1 MQDRHYGLAAAI
13 FPIAIVV
20 AAAFVAH
27 RFFLPLAWGAILCIA
42 TWPLYLRVVKLCG
55 QRLLLGAIA
64 SVAIVA
70 LLFFIPLG
78 LFVRQAME
86 QAPALAEL
94 LARANTD
101 GLAAPEW
108 LQRIPLAGGA
118 MHDWWQSTLAQPHG
132 LSHVFQQGAVGSLH
146 SAKDVLRS
154 FGAQLMHRTIDIGF
168 AFLFL
173 FFFYKDGQALMRQI
187 TAIGQ
192 RVLGLMRWERYAAK
206 VPAAIRATVNG
217 LVLVGL
223 AEGFLLG
230 IGYEVVGLP
239 SAALW
244 AAATGV
250 LGMIPFGAPL
260 IFLAVA
266 ILLMMQGH
274 PAAAA
279 GIAAWGAAVLFVAD
293 HFVRPK
299 MIGTATQLPF
309 AAVLIGILGG
319 VETMGLVGLFLGPV
333 AMTLFVT
340 LWNEAPFGNGIETP
354 APQGGDT

>member
-1 MQDRHYGLAAAI
+1 MQDRQNGLAAAM
-13 FPIAIVV
+13 FPIAIVG
-20 AAAFVAH
+20 AAAFVAQ

-42 TWPLYLRVVKLCG
+42 TWPLYLRIVKLCG
-55 QRLLLGAIA
+55 QRPLLGAVA
-64 SVAIVA
+64 SVALVA

-78 LFVRQAME
+78 LFVGQAMQ

-101 GLAAPEW
+101 GLAPPEW
-108 LQRIPLAGGA
+108 LQRMPFAGGA
-118 MHDWWQSTLAQPHG
+118 IRDWWLTTLTQPHG
-132 LSHVFQQGAVGSLH
+132 LSHLFQQGAGGALH
-146 SAKDVLRS
+146 TAKDLLRS
-154 FGAQLMHRTIDIGF
+154 FGVQLMHRTIDIGF

-173 FFFYKDGQALMRQI
+173 FFFYKDGQALMGQI
-187 TAIGQ
+187 ATVGQ
-192 RVLGLMRWERYAAK
+192 RVLGLARWERYTAK

-223 AEGFLLG
+223 AEGVLLG

-244 AAATGV
+244 AAATGI
-250 LGMIPFGAPL
+250 LGMIPLGAPL
-260 IFLAVA
+260 VFLAVA
-266 ILLMMQGH
+266 GLLMTQGH
-274 PAAAA
+274 AGAAA
-279 GIAAWGAAVLFVAD
+279 GIAVWGGAVLFVAD

-319 VETMGLVGLFLGPV
+319 VETMGLVGLFVGPV

-340 LWNEAPFGNGIETP
+340 LWNEAPNDIGTQKP
-354 APQGGDT
+354 ARQADDA